1 MNLLKSLLLILTLNL
16 TSCLTKENK
25 SSEINAENP
34 INTNLDSTLPTEEK
48 RKFTLPNSEIFPL
61 KSKHTNKEYDIF
73 VKLPKGYSESKKQY
87 PILVLTDAGYAFPLV
102 SSIYKRLKFSNKI
115 DEIII
120 IGISYAKGEH
130 FGISRTRDYT
140 PTYSPNE
147 PNGYSK
153 EARLNS
159 GQADNFILF
168 MKNELIPY
176 FDDNYKIDLT
186 QKAFAGHSFGGLL
199 ANYMVISHPDTFD
212 YYMSGSP
219 SLWYHDKSIFEIEK
233 KYAKNNSD
241 LKANLYMGIGA
252 LENIPNGFQ
261 MVSDMK
267 TLEERLK
274 SRAYENLKI
283 SSIIF
288 PNENHETVYP
298 TFITQGLLWAFKKE
312 KLVVIE

>member
-1 MNLLKSLLLILTLNL
+1 MNLLKFLLLISILNL
-16 TSCLTKENK
+16 TSCITKENK
-25 SSEINAENP
+25 NSQNQINS
-34 INTNLDSTLPTEEK
+34 NLDSTLLTEEK
-48 RKFTLPNSEIFPL
+48 RKFALPNSEVFPL
-61 KSKHTNKEYDIF
+61 KSTHTKKEYDIY
-73 VKLPKGYSESKKQY
+73 VKLPRGYAKSKKQY

-102 SSIYKRLKFSNKI
+102 SSIYRRLKFSNKI

-120 IGISYAKGEH
+120 VGISYAKGEH

-159 GQADNFILF
+159 GQAYHFILF

-176 FDDNYKIDLT
+176 LDSKYKIDLS

-199 ANYMVISHPDTFD
+199 TNYMVISHPETFD

-219 SLWYHDKSIFEIEK
+219 SLWYHTKSIFDIEK
-233 KYAKNNSD
+233 KYSENNSD

-252 LENIPNGFQ
+252 LENVPNGFQ

-274 SRAYENLKI
+274 SRAYENLNI
-283 SSIIF
+283 NSMVF
-288 PNENHETVYP
+288 PNEDHETVYP

-312 KLVVIE
+312 KP